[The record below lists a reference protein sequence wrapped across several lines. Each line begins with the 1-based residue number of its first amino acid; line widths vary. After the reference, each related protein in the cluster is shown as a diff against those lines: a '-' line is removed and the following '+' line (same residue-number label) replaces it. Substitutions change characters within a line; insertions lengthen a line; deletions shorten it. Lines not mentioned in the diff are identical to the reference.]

1 MLCYRV
7 MLLNIL
13 KEQRTTTNNGPVCD
27 TAKLN
32 VRELSV
38 IDCLKLADFF
48 LVLYKKQCHN
58 QSVTLYVPQCNK

>member
-1 MLCYRV
+1 

-48 LVLYKKQCHN
+48 LVLYKKTMP
-58 QSVTLYVPQCNK
+58 QSVCYFICAPM